1 MVTLALQNLL
11 VCRNILKDKLI
22 QELDA
27 AVSSPEDLAL
37 AHRFAGHLLEKA
49 EEEGWSGNLIR
60 DLFLNLL
67 SQEGCLAAK
76 MAEASQGQI
85 GASLHQAFIHD
96 MKKLLPA
103 LTERASEIVNVNL
116 LDDYMPSLP
125 HKLEA
130 TAYLE
135 QKLEG
140 KNTPEEITQVFVN
153 YYTKYGYGE
162 IASYPAFCWNSK
174 RQKLQGIRHFEAM
187 DFADLIGYDFQK

>member
-1 MVTLALQNLL
+1 MVTLDLQNLL

-116 LDDYMPSLP
+116 LDDYMPSLDR
-125 HKLEA
+125 KS
-130 TAYLE
+130 
-135 QKLEG
+135 
-140 KNTPEEITQVFVN
+140 VV
-153 YYTKYGYGE
+153 
-162 IASYPAFCWNSK
+162 
-174 RQKLQGIRHFEAM
+174 
-187 DFADLIGYDFQK
+187 

>member
-1 MVTLALQNLL
+1 MVTLDLQNLL

-76 MAEASQGQI
+76 MAEASRDR
-85 GASLHQAFIHD
+85 LV
-96 MKKLLPA
+96 PA
-103 LTERASEIVNVNL
+103 
-116 LDDYMPSLP
+116 
-125 HKLEA
+125 
-130 TAYLE
+130 
-135 QKLEG
+135 
-140 KNTPEEITQVFVN
+140 
-153 YYTKYGYGE
+153 
-162 IASYPAFCWNSK
+162 C
-174 RQKLQGIRHFEAM
+174 IRPLSM
-187 DFADLIGYDFQK
+187 I

>member
-1 MVTLALQNLL
+1 MVTLDLQNLL

-76 MAEASQGQI
+76 MAEASRGQI
-85 GASLHQAFIHD
+85 GTSLHQAFIHELQLLFE
-96 MKKLLPA
+96 KKRPKWA
-103 LTERASEIVNVNL
+103 AYGGTNEKGGR
-116 LDDYMPSLP
+116 YF
-125 HKLEA
+125 LESR
-130 TAYLE
+130 
-135 QKLEG
+135 
-140 KNTPEEITQVFVN
+140 
-153 YYTKYGYGE
+153 KYQRTYV
-162 IASYPAFCWNSK
+162 
-174 RQKLQGIRHFEAM
+174 
-187 DFADLIGYDFQK
+187 